1 MRHEKKYRIENASV
15 REVVQTILD
24 HPASFRTAYPD
35 RYINSIYFDSAD
47 LTTFQQNQDGI
58 SKRIKYRIRW
68 YGEDLTKAEKPNLE
82 IKIRDN
88 QFGKKEIIA
97 LTDFDLNNPE
107 ELTKIASQHIP
118 AELIPKIITR
128 YQRAYFLSHNE
139 ILRATIDKDIA
150 YYGFDKYSYKKTAA
164 LDSAIVLELKCDK
177 EEVDYLTEASQHIPF
192 RMVKNS
198 KYVNGVFAQY

>member
-1 MRHEKKYRIENASV
+1 MRHEKKYRIENASA

-24 HPASFRTAYPD
+24 HQASFRTAFPD

-47 LTTFQQNQDGI
+47 LTSFQQNQDGI

-68 YGEDLTKAEKPNLE
+68 YGKDLTQAKDPNLE

-88 QFGKKEIIA
+88 QFGKKEIIS
-97 LTDFDLNNPE
+97 LPDFDLTDAD
-107 ELTKIASQHIP
+107 ELEKIAKEHIP
-118 AELIPKIITR
+118 AALIPKVITR
-128 YQRAYFLSHNE
+128 YQRAYYLSHNE

-150 YYGFDKYSYKKTAA
+150 YYGFDKYSYKKTAS

-177 EEVDYLTEASQHIPF
+177 EELDYLTEASQQIPF
-192 RMVKNS
+192 RMAKNS
-198 KYVNGVFAQY
+198 KYVNAVFAQY